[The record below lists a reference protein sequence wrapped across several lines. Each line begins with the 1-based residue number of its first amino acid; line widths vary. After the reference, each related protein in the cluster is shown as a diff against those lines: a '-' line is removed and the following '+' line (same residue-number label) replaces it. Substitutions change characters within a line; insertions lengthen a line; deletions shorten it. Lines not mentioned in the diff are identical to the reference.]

1 MMGANWRKDP
11 EQRAIFK
18 KFAWWPLRS
27 GSRKFIWLQS
37 YYEQH
42 TYYDDIGKPPIKG
55 SSWVYVYTKNEY
67 LVEQIKGQ

>member
-11 EQRAIFK
+11 EQRAVFK

-42 TYYDDIGKPPIKG
+42 TYYDDIGKPPI
-55 SSWVYVYTKNEY
+55 
-67 LVEQIKGQ
+67 